1 MQTERVAVE
10 VSVVGAGQTTAE
22 FDGQTLLAAFDG
34 EVSDVKELVAL
45 VLSSVPVY
53 IADLRASTRA
63 GDMRQVAALAH
74 TIRGSVGN
82 VGAVRLA
89 GLMADLEGTIRSGG
103 TVTEAALEPVDR
115 AAHDLVASM
124 SAWAKTLGS

>member
-1 MQTERVAVE
+1 M
-10 VSVVGAGQTTAE
+10 VGAGRKTAE
-22 FDGQTLLAAFDG
+22 FDGETLLAAFDG

-89 GLMADLEGTIRSGG
+89 GLMADIEASIRSGG
-103 TVTEAALEPVDR
+103 IVSEAALEPIDR
-115 AAHDLVASM
+115 AAQDLVASM